1 MTKFTEFVNFTR
13 YGAIRDSLARVAVVS
28 INTTAVQL
36 TGASG
41 GGLTHRVTALS
52 RAQLHPTQSGTD
64 TPLSSLT

>member
-1 MTKFTEFVNFTR
+1 MER
-13 YGAIRDSLARVAVVS
+13 LARVAVVS
-28 INTTAVQL
+28 ISTAAVQL